1 MTTQEKQEQQPPQPT
16 PETTKETPPT
26 EENILE
32 TMEQEIEAEEKT
44 KPTEPE
50 THTEAAK
57 PEESKPE
64 EEAEIKPK
72 RKKKEEEIV
81 EEKTYTIPLGKALI
95 MPPRKRAPRAMHL
108 IRAHIIKHMKIPT
121 RAEEE
126 DEQPPTLTI
135 TKEVNE
141 RIWDKGIEKP
151 PRKIRVK
158 ATKDKE
164 GNVTV
169 HLAEGE

>member
-1 MTTQEKQEQQPPQPT
+1 MTQDEDKQAPT
-16 PETTKETPPT
+16 ETTTEPTAETEPKPF
-26 EENILE
+26 EENL
-32 TMEQEIEAEEKT
+32 MESVEKEVEAEET
-44 KPTEPE
+44 
-50 THTEAAK
+50 AK
-57 PEESKPE
+57 PGETPTQPAAEA
-64 EEAEIKPK
+64 EEAKPK
-72 RKKKEEEIV
+72 KKKEEEEEVV

-95 MPPRKRAPRAMHL
+95 MPPRKRAPRAMHM
-108 IRAHIIKHMKIPT
+108 IRAYVVKHMKIPS

-126 DEQPPTLTI
+126 DEEPPTLRI

-141 RIWDKGIEKP
+141 RIWDRGIEKP
-151 PRKIRVK
+151 PRKIRVR

>member
-1 MTTQEKQEQQPPQPT
+1 MMDEAKKEEVLQEPSA
-16 PETTKETPPT
+16 
-26 EENILE
+26 
-32 TMEQEIEAEEKT
+32 EAVSD

-50 THTEAAK
+50 ENLMEAMEKEVDSEGATKTEEAAAEVETAAK
-57 PEESKPE
+57 P
-64 EEAEIKPK
+64 
-72 RKKKEEEIV
+72 RKKKEEEEVV

-95 MPPRKRAPRAMHL
+95 MPPRKRSPRAMHM
-108 IRAHIIKHMKIPT
+108 IRAYVMKHMKIPS

-126 DEQPPTLTI
+126 DEEPPTLII
-135 TKEVNE
+135 TNEVNE

-151 PRKIRVK
+151 PRKIRIR

-169 HLAEGE
+169 HLAESD

>member
-1 MTTQEKQEQQPPQPT
+1 MTQEEN
-16 PETTKETPPT
+16 KEALPT
-26 EENILE
+26 EPATEPAAAEATESKPAEENLMESLE
-32 TMEQEIEAEEKT
+32 KEVEAEET
-44 KPTEPE
+44 
-50 THTEAAK
+50 AK
-57 PEESKPE
+57 PEEAPAE
-64 EEAEIKPK
+64 AEVEEAVKPK
-72 RKKKEEEIV
+72 KKKEEEEEVV

-95 MPPRKRAPRAMHL
+95 MPPRKRAPRAMHM
-108 IRAHIIKHMKIPT
+108 IRAYVVKHMKIPS

-126 DEQPPTLTI
+126 DEEPPMLTI

-141 RIWDKGIEKP
+141 RIWVRGIEKP
-151 PRKIRVK
+151 PRKIRVR

>member
-1 MTTQEKQEQQPPQPT
+1 MIE
-16 PETTKETPPT
+16 ETNKEPV
-26 EENILE
+26 
-32 TMEQEIEAEEKT
+32 
-44 KPTEPE
+44 PTEPTAEATEAKPEENLME
-50 THTEAAK
+50 TLEKEVEAEQTVKTEEAPATAEAEEAAK
-57 PEESKPE
+57 PK
-64 EEAEIKPK
+64 
-72 RKKKEEEIV
+72 KKKEEEEVV

-95 MPPRKRAPRAMHL
+95 MPPRKRAPRAMHM
-108 IRAHIIKHMKIPT
+108 IRAYVVKHMKIPS

-126 DEQPPTLTI
+126 DEEPPTLKI

-141 RIWDKGIEKP
+141 RIWDRGIEKP

>member
-1 MTTQEKQEQQPPQPT
+1 MIEEAKKELEMPEEPVAEILQEKPA
-16 PETTKETPPT
+16 
-26 EENILE
+26 EENIME
-32 TMEQEIEAEEKT
+32 TMEKEVEAEAAKTEEKSAEEK
-44 KPTEPE
+44 P
-50 THTEAAK
+50 
-57 PEESKPE
+57 
-64 EEAEIKPK
+64 
-72 RKKKEEEIV
+72 KKKKAEEEIV

-95 MPPRKRAPRAMHL
+95 MPPRKRAPRAMHM
-108 IRAHIIKHMKIPT
+108 IRAYIVKHMKIPS

-126 DEQPPTLTI
+126 DEEPPSLKI

-151 PRKIRVK
+151 PRKIRVR

>member
-1 MTTQEKQEQQPPQPT
+1 MTQDENKQA
-16 PETTKETPPT
+16 PT
-26 EENILE
+26 ETVEPTAETEPKPVEENL
-32 TMEQEIEAEEKT
+32 MESVEKEVEAEET
-44 KPTEPE
+44 AKPTAEVE
-50 THTEAAK
+50 EAK
-57 PEESKPE
+57 PK
-64 EEAEIKPK
+64 
-72 RKKKEEEIV
+72 KKKEEEEEVV

-95 MPPRKRAPRAMHL
+95 MPPRKRAPRAMHM
-108 IRAHIIKHMKIPT
+108 IRAYIVKHMKIPS

-126 DEQPPTLTI
+126 DEEPPTLRI

-141 RIWDKGIEKP
+141 RIWDRGIEKP
-151 PRKIRVK
+151 PRKIRVR

>member
-1 MTTQEKQEQQPPQPT
+1 MSREDKKQEAT
-16 PETTKETPPT
+16 PAEETPA
-26 EENILE
+26 
-32 TMEQEIEAEEKT
+32 EA
-44 KPTEPE
+44 
-50 THTEAAK
+50 
-57 PEESKPE
+57 PE
-64 EEAEIKPK
+64 EETLEELVGEETEQEKAETEAEAEKAEAAPAEEEKEEAKPK
-72 RKKKEEEIV
+72 KKKKEEEEEVV

-95 MPPRKRAPRAMHL
+95 MPPRKRAPRAMRM
-108 IRAHIIKHMKIPT
+108 IKAFIMKHMKIPT

-126 DEQPPTLTI
+126 EEEPPSLKI

-141 RIWDKGIEKP
+141 KIWGKGIEKP
-151 PRKIRVK
+151 PRKIRVR